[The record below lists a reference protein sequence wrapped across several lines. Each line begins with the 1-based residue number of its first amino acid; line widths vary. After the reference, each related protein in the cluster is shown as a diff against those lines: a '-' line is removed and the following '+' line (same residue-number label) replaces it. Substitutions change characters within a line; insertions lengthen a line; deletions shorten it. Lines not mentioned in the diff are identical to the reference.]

1 MTFQLLYNI
10 AWYEQMVIIVLFSIA
25 KFRHKRYSYRA
36 DFAGILSTEVV
47 EVLVERFGTN
57 TISTIEE
64 DMKVFEF

>member
-1 MTFQLLYNI
+1 MNRWLLSY
-10 AWYEQMVIIVLFSIA
+10 YL
-25 KFRHKRYSYRA
+25 RYSYRA